1 MIAFLNFNFLF
12 FSFFSFHPY
21 FINFF
26 PFFFFSSTHVPLLFF
41 SSFLFFPYHF
51 LHAPKHSTQSL
62 FFLSSFL
69 PFLLPHRASLP
80 LPSHII
86 GSTQYPHFKKIN
98 THTSSTQYPHFN
110 SAFWNTVGNLGRR
123 RKRKKKK
130 TKKIGPDRSRGSYD
144 FLATNQNAS

>member
-86 GSTQYPHFKKIN
+86 GSTQYPHF
-98 THTSSTQYPHFN
+98 N